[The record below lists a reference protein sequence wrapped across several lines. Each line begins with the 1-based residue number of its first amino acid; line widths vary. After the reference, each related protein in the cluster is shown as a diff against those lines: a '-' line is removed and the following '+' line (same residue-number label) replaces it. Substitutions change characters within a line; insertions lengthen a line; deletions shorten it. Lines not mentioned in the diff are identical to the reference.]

1 MKLKLIQEIAKDTG
15 LPEEVHVYHSLYRIE
30 DSPGKILGHSSWVYK
45 VVCRSNGK
53 YYTMVRIE
61 GKFICYSATQK
72 Y

>member
-1 MKLKLIQEIAKDTG
+1 M
-15 LPEEVHVYHSLYRIE
+15 EVHVYHSLYRIE